1 MWNPLSVQ
9 WLGKDETLEWYQK
22 IKNFQVFPKYILPGR
37 DIGTDP
43 GMPALGPEGNIL
55 PKDRNVTLFF
65 DYQKG
70 CKSYY
75 EYYLKNYFPQE
86 LLQLLLSQ
94 KL

>member
-37 DIGTDP
+37 DIDTDP
-43 GMPALGPEGNIL
+43 GMPALGPGGNIL

-70 CKSYY
+70 CKSYFMNIIQ
-75 EYYLKNYFPQE
+75 NYFPQE
-86 LLQLLLSQ
+86 LLQLSLSQ

>member
-9 WLGKDETLEWYQK
+9 WLGKDETLEWYHK
-22 IKNFQVFPKYILPGR
+22 IRNFQVFPKYILPGR
-37 DIGTDP
+37 DIDTDP
-43 GMPALGPEGNIL
+43 GMPALGPGGNIL

-75 EYYLKNYFPQE
+75 LSFYKRNSEY
-86 LLQLLLSQ
+86 
-94 KL
+94 